1 MKGRVV
7 KGVGGSYQ
15 VSDGVC
21 SLECS
26 PRGRL
31 KREDRLAVGDWVE
44 VSEQGGEGVV
54 ERVYP
59 RRNALVRPF
68 LANVD
73 QMLLLITS
81 SPMADLLLIDKLLVL
96 CAMQEIPVYLAI
108 NKQDINPPGFCE
120 RIFSDYR
127 DACGGLLEL
136 SALCGGRPE
145 ELTALLSGKLTCL
158 AGQSAVGKSTL
169 LNLWPVWTSRREIS
183 VRRSSEGGIRPGI
196 RRSLRSVKTPL
207 WLIRQASPAWSLSL
221 TRGSCGNT
229 ILTLRASMTAAVTE
243 AVRIGRNRSAPCGRP
258 VSAESSPPVGMNAT
272 RFCWNSLKKVGSAA
286 SKRDKGERR
295 RKNTM

>member
-59 RRNALVRPF
+59 RRNALIRPF

-73 QMLLLITS
+73 QMLLLVTS
-81 SPMADLLLIDKLLVL
+81 SPMADLLLIDKLLIL

-120 RIFSDYR
+120 RILSDYR

-169 LNLWPVWTSRREIS
+169 LNLLAGLDVETGNLSAKIERGRHTTRHSEIFALGENTFVADTPGFSSLELELDPRELWKYYPDFARFDDGCRYRGCTHRKEPQCA
-183 VRRSSEGGIRPGI
+183 VRDACERGE
-196 RRSLRSVKTPL
+196 
-207 WLIRQASPAWSLSL
+207 LS
-221 TRGSCGNT
+221 TGRYERYT
-229 ILTLRASMTAAVTE
+229 ILFEQLEKS
-243 AVRIGRNRSAPCGRP
+243 
-258 VSAESSPPVGMNAT
+258 
-272 RFCWNSLKKVGSAA
+272 W
-286 SKRDKGERR
+286 ERR
-295 RKNTM
+295 FEKR